1 MAHRHACSFRQ
12 YNADYHDG
20 VNFPITQLA
29 SFLHISMPRVPC
41 FCEFAQCGGS
51 VVDSKTFNRHKRHD
65 SYKRVQNAIAT
76 ATTVCKSQD
85 DAITAH
91 LASLSLS
98 HDPSINSTMHFHQ
111 PTAANT
117 SSRSSGKSTE
127 QKLVEELLYQLRD
140 IEMLLEDLIITVD
153 GELNSMGN
161 PGAANDTFPLLSSI
175 STARTIQAQLSGIN
189 SRAAPVQEAKSSL
202 LVRLGKVVTRLE
214 DAKGSWNAQVEDLSA
229 QGDFPS
235 ETIFSTGKSMAWN

>member
-1 MAHRHACSFRQ
+1 
-12 YNADYHDG
+12 
-20 VNFPITQLA
+20 
-29 SFLHISMPRVPC
+29 MPRVPC
-41 FCEFAQCGGS
+41 FCEFAQCGGA
-51 VVDSKTFNRHKRHD
+51 VVDSKTFDRHKRHD
-65 SYKRVQNAIAT
+65 SSKRVRDAIAT

-85 DAITAH
+85 DAIAAH

-98 HDPSINSTMHFHQ
+98 RDLSINSTMHFHR

-127 QKLVEELLYQLRD
+127 QKLIEELLYQLRD
-140 IEMLLEDLIITVD
+140 IEMLIEDLIITVD

-161 PGAANDTFPLLSSI
+161 PGTANDTFPLLPSI

-189 SRAAPVQEAKSSL
+189 SRAASVQEAKSSL
-202 LVRLGKVVTRLE
+202 LVRLGKVVTKLE
-214 DAKGSWNAQVEDLSA
+214 DAKGSWNAQVEDLSI

-235 ETIFSTGKSMAWN
+235 ETIFSTGKSMAWIKASPFLNSTP